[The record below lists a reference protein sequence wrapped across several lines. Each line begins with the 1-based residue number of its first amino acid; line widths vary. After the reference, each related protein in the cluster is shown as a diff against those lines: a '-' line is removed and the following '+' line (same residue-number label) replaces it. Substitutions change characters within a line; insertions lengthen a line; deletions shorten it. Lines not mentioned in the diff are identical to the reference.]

1 MNATEAAAVNML
13 CPCCGK
19 EIACSDARVAVE
31 MPRPDGQ
38 LRASTRDAHQQC
50 LRDWYD
56 HSRNKG
62 GANTFTPF
70 LANVQRI
77 EAAGLRQLGS
87 ESARPSPLK
96 ATRA

>member
-1 MNATEAAAVNML
+1 MNATEAAVVNTL

-19 EIACSDARVAVE
+19 EIAGSDARVAIE

-50 LRDWYD
+50 LSGWYD
-56 HSRNKG
+56 HSRKQG
-62 GANTFTPF
+62 GADTFTPF

-77 EAAGLRQLGS
+77 EAAGLRQLGG
-87 ESARPSPLK
+87 ECTTEPLK